1 MKDNVK
7 KIISLIAAASIC
19 STFAFAAPKE
29 VIRGD
34 ADINGEL
41 SIVDVV
47 MLRSHIV
54 GDTLLSAE
62 NKKAADVNADGQ
74 IDVTDVTMLRSHI
87 VGNSQITDKVTVDD
101 ENIMSLQTFP
111 VTEEYV
117 KTQGR
122 TYYYDDSMWLIQSAS
137 AVEFEFT
144 GTYGSVTVHGDQNCF
159 DSWAEKS
166 LVRLGIFVN
175 GEMVVDELV
184 DNYVKEYTFLNT
196 DEPIDAT
203 VKIVKL
209 SDPAES
215 VVGINSIKAA
225 SKDGIRPLPEKDLKI
240 EFIGDS
246 ITCGVGVD
254 DAVTGIYQ
262 TASVNSTK
270 TYAYK
275 VAQAF
280 DADYSF
286 FAYSGYGVISGYTSS
301 GKKNT
306 RQTIPP
312 IYETYGTSMGKLAET
327 LDPSGLSWDFS
338 AWQPDLVVIN
348 LGTNDYSYAKTEETK
363 AEFIEGY
370 AEFLKQVRKN
380 NPDAPILCTLGL
392 GGTGLYL
399 RIVKAV
405 EQYTA
410 ETGDTSVYCLK
421 LSTIQEGDGTGV
433 QGHPLEV
440 SHERAA
446 GEIISE
452 LENILGWEAKY

>member
-101 ENIMSLQTFP
+101 ENVMSLQTFP

-159 DSWAEKS
+159 DSWAEKV
-166 LVRLGIFVN
+166 LF
-175 GEMVVDELV
+175 
-184 DNYVKEYTFLNT
+184 
-196 DEPIDAT
+196 
-203 VKIVKL
+203 
-209 SDPAES
+209 
-215 VVGINSIKAA
+215 
-225 SKDGIRPLPEKDLKI
+225 
-240 EFIGDS
+240 
-246 ITCGVGVD
+246 
-254 DAVTGIYQ
+254 
-262 TASVNSTK
+262 ASV
-270 TYAYK
+270 
-275 VAQAF
+275 
-280 DADYSF
+280 
-286 FAYSGYGVISGYTSS
+286 
-301 GKKNT
+301 
-306 RQTIPP
+306 
-312 IYETYGTSMGKLAET
+312 
-327 LDPSGLSWDFS
+327 FS
-338 AWQPDLVVIN
+338 
-348 LGTNDYSYAKTEETK
+348 
-363 AEFIEGY
+363 
-370 AEFLKQVRKN
+370 
-380 NPDAPILCTLGL
+380 
-392 GGTGLYL
+392 
-399 RIVKAV
+399 
-405 EQYTA
+405 
-410 ETGDTSVYCLK
+410 
-421 LSTIQEGDGTGV
+421 
-433 QGHPLEV
+433 
-440 SHERAA
+440 
-446 GEIISE
+446 
-452 LENILGWEAKY
+452 